1 MGAHSAT
8 PRAVCYACRVR
19 RSTVRGQGGSSILE
33 VLAVTL
39 IVGLAVIGVAL
50 MFGRGSAW
58 VAASGADR
66 VAAGLAQQRIEQI
79 RAGGW
84 GPAIAPDTLGIPLTE
99 NIALGDGRTFIRQ
112 SCVQYVDDST
122 APGATAAGLTQPA
135 YVPDTCVAGTQ
146 SSTVRITV
154 IVSTRQV
161 ETTGVTLQAWM
172 TEAGP

>member
-1 MGAHSAT
+1 MGADSAA
-8 PRAVCYACRVR
+8 PLGVCYACRVR
-19 RSTVRGQGGSSILE
+19 RSTVRGQRGFSILE
-33 VLAVTL
+33 VLAVTF

-79 RAGGW
+79 RAARW
-84 GPAIAPDTLGIPLTE
+84 GAAIASDTLGIPVIE
-99 NIALGDGRTFIRQ
+99 PIALGDGRTFTRT

-122 APGATAAGLTQPA
+122 APGATAVGLAQPP
-135 YVPDTCVAGTQ
+135 YVPGTCPAGTP
-146 SSTVRITV
+146 SSTLRITV
-154 IVSTRQV
+154 EVRTDQM
-161 ETTGVTLQAWM
+161 ETTGVMLQAWM